1 MKHIWLYLKNL
12 HLITALLHLA
22 PVILSVMALTT
33 AYCAGFSRFS
43 ERTECLFI
51 TAGTVLML
59 ISLPVAL
66 FAHIADESGNKTE
79 SSPRSIKISAS
90 GILWCTA
97 FIIVG
102 GFGLCILIDSPFRF
116 RIYTLMASIPPYT
129 VALIFLLAGITLL
142 PELIMRFFVSPPE
155 QSSPQSFLCNTPA
168 LVCGFLLLFLPILA
182 FFVRDFLIRFLA
194 LTLWMLNVFFAIF
207 ILDRMMPAPDES
219 SGLKETLS

>member
-1 MKHIWLYLKNL
+1 MKQIRLFLKSL

-33 AYCAGFSRFS
+33 AYCAEFIRFS
-43 ERTECLFI
+43 EKTECLFI

-79 SSPRSIKISAS
+79 SSPQSLKISAS

-102 GFGLCILIDSPFRF
+102 GLSLCILIDSPFRF
-116 RIYTLMASIPPYT
+116 RIYTLMASIPSYSA
-129 VALIFLLAGITLL
+129 ALILLLAGITLL
-142 PELIMRFFVSPPE
+142 PEMVMRFFVLPPE
-155 QSSPQSFLCNTPA
+155 RCSPASFLCNTPT
-168 LVCGFLLLFLPILA
+168 LVCSLLLVFLPVLA
-182 FFVRDFLIRFLA
+182 IFVQDFLIRFLA
-194 LTLWMLNVFFAIF
+194 ATLWMLSVLFAIF
-207 ILDRMMPAPDES
+207 IIDRMMPVPGES
-219 SGLKETLS
+219 